1 MIVPLS
7 QASILVVGLA
17 RDCERQLCSSIE
29 SLSDALSASKS
40 VKFLIIESDST
51 DSTVSLLSRET
62 SRRSNFFY
70 RSLGCLSHEFPLRT
84 ERIAF
89 CRNYY
94 LEIIRNS
101 NDYKDIDYVV
111 VADLDGVNALI
122 DSSSIASCWS
132 RSDWDVCTAN
142 QSGNYY
148 DIWAL
153 RHPLWSP
160 NDCWSQSNYLIA
172 AGANRFVSIFSS
184 TLLRMIHID
193 SSHDWIEVESA
204 FGGLAIYRRSLLDSG
219 AFYKGVN
226 EFGDQ
231 VCEHVSLHA
240 QIRSMGGRIF
250 INPMM
255 MNTSPREHV
264 KHLSCIGL
272 VRLWFKCH
280 IKDLASSLVNCSFL
294 KRSHAK

>member
-1 MIVPLS
+1 MIPLS
-7 QASILVVGLA
+7 QASVLVVGLA
-17 RDCERQLCSSIE
+17 RDCEKQICNSIE
-29 SLSDALSASKS
+29 RLSKSFLASKS
-40 VKFLIIESDST
+40 VQFLIIESDSS
-51 DSTVSLLSRET
+51 DSTVSLLSRES
-62 SRRSNFFY
+62 SRRPNLNY
-70 RSLGCLSHEFPLRT
+70 KTLGCLSHKFPLRT

-94 LEIIRNS
+94 LQIIRNS
-101 NDYKDIDYVV
+101 IDYQDIDYVV
-111 VADLDGVNALI
+111 VADLDGVNSLI
-122 DSSSIASCWS
+122 DSSSVASCWS

-142 QSGNYY
+142 QSGRYY

-160 NDCWSQSNYLIA
+160 NDCWSQSNFLIS
-172 AGANRFVSIFSS
+172 AGSNRFESIFSS
-184 TLLRMIHID
+184 VLVRMIKID
-193 SSHDWIEVESA
+193 SSEDWVEVESA
-204 FGGLAIYRRSLLDSG
+204 FGGLAIYRKSILDSG
-219 AFYKGVN
+219 TYYVGVN
-226 EFGDQ
+226 ECGDQ

-240 QIRSMGGRIF
+240 HIRSMGGRIF

-264 KHLSCIGL
+264 KYLSCIGL